1 MSEVKDNVIMSE
13 AEKQEKA
20 IRDEY
25 NAKKRKRRI
34 KKLITWTIVIIL
46 IVVGVFYYNKVK
58 KDFEEKTKAMIGA
71 VTTTIEV
78 AVEENV
84 YTTVID
90 LSGYVEAYDTQESKF
105 RSTGA
110 VTGVYVKEGDSVTK
124 GQLLASIDN
133 TSQTYQVKNI
143 QNQIRQAE
151 LSGSASQLET
161 LKLQLKN
168 AENNLEYTNL
178 VANFDGTVATVSVSE
193 GDYFEA
199 GSKVMTIVDVSKLKA
214 TVQIDEIDMSKV
226 KLGQKAYLTFD
237 SLPGETVEATV
248 SYIPMLATYTNQG
261 IGVVAVELTIENP
274 PKSLKPGYS
283 FEGTIQVEG
292 DVQMLLIPQA
302 AITTGRGGVTTVNK
316 KKADGTTET
325 VNVRVKYLGEG
336 YCQLLS
342 GDLNKGDTIVYQK
355 SGANMMMGG
364 MAGGN
369 QGGRP

>member
-1 MSEVKDNVIMSE
+1 MSDIKDEVIMSE

-25 NAKKRKRRI
+25 NAKKRKKRI
-34 KKLITWTIVIIL
+34 KKLITWTIVLIL
-46 IVVGVFYYNKVK
+46 IVIGVMYYNKVK
-58 KDFEEKTKAMIGA
+58 SDFEEKTKAMIGA
-71 VTTTIEV
+71 VTTVEV

-143 QNQIRQAE
+143 QNQIKQAE

-214 TVQIDEIDMSKV
+214 TVQIDEIDMGKV
-226 KLGQKAYLTFD
+226 SLGQKAYLTFD

-248 SYIPMLATYTNQG
+248 TYIPMLATYTNQG
-261 IGVVAVELTIENP
+261 IGVVSVELTIENP
-274 PKSLKPGYS
+274 PKDLKPGYS

-316 KKADGTTET
+316 KNADGSSET

-342 GDLNKGDTIVYQK
+342 GDLKKGDILTYTK
-355 SGANMMMGG
+355 SSANMMMGG
-364 MAGGN
+364 MPGGN
-369 QGGRP
+369 QGGMR

>member
-1 MSEVKDNVIMSE
+1 MSEIKDQVIMSE
-13 AEKQEKA
+13 SEKQEKA

-25 NAKKRKRRI
+25 NAKKRKKRI
-34 KKLITWTIVIIL
+34 KKLITWLIVILL
-46 IVVGVFYYNKVK
+46 IVAGITYYNKVK
-58 KDFEEKTKAMIGA
+58 KDFEDKAQAMIGA
-71 VTTTIEV
+71 VTTVEV
-78 AVEENV
+78 PVEENV

-110 VTGVYVKEGDSVTK
+110 VTGVYVKEGDTVTK

-133 TSQTYQVKNI
+133 TNQTYQVKNI
-143 QNQIRQAE
+143 QNQIKQAE

-161 LKLQLKN
+161 LKLQLEN

-178 VANFDGTVATVSVSE
+178 VATFDGTVATVSVSE

-214 TVQIDEIDMSKV
+214 TVQIDEIDMGKV
-226 KLGQKAYLTFD
+226 TLGQKAYLTFD
-237 SLPGETVEATV
+237 SLPGETVEAVVT
-248 SYIPMLATYTNQG
+248 YIPMLATYTTQG
-261 IGVVAVELTIENP
+261 IGVVDVELTIENP
-274 PKSLKPGYS
+274 PKQLKPGYS

-302 AITTGRGGVTTVNK
+302 AITTGRGGVTTVERKN
-316 KKADGTTET
+316 ADGTTET
-325 VNVRVKYLGEG
+325 VSIRVKYLGEG

-342 GDLNKGDTIVYQK
+342 GDLKKGDILTYTK
-355 SGANMMMGG
+355 SASSMMMGMPSSG
-364 MAGGN
+364 SK
-369 QGGRP
+369 QGGR